1 VRRSAD
7 AVRYGLQG
15 LIIITMA
22 AVLPVLQSAS
32 AAAAAAAVVV
42 DAANTH
48 RLWVRDQER
57 VSLLDVAEDDEH
69 QVEHAVRDHAVQ
81 HRVPVCRKLAR
92 AKV

>member
-32 AAAAAAAVVV
+32 AAAAAVVV